1 MKKRLINKI
10 SLIQPIIKVG
20 KALRIQKSPTGIQCI
35 SAYLKQHK
43 FNTRMFHEEESEK
56 LYKDIIS
63 YSPDMVGLSAFT
75 VNFPAALRIAGNIKK
90 YLPDVP
96 IVLGGWHA
104 SGVAE
109 SYLRRY
115 EEWSLREILNQE
127 SPFDFIVI
135 GEGEEPIVKLIN
147 TLNESSPNIENA
159 LKNIDGI
166 GYLSKNNHIVVN
178 RGGRINDLNELPDPD
193 WEGLDINKYRDQRN
207 TSMID
212 LSVHV
217 QRGCRFSCTFCQ
229 TPSLYQNS
237 VKRMSPERV
246 VSYLEYLISKFQPS
260 AITFTDEDFMSNPT
274 WIKEVCALMIERG
287 VNKNIAY
294 GSFGSLNDIIK
305 FEKHGAL
312 ELLSKAGWK
321 NYFVGIDSLEPDTL
335 KKYDRPISMLEKEN
349 IPAYLEKIQN
359 AINISRKRNLL
370 LFGDFI
376 IGYFEES
383 PQQLEVGFD
392 NILKLRNMLYT
403 YLPIF
408 TPFPGTPLW
417 EIAVKKDKLIKRDGK
432 IDWSLFDCSH
442 QVCELPY
449 NAVKLRDTFEKKY
462 FTSQNYFTDM
472 ITHIKNEPDY
482 LNDWYLPLFYKLK
495 NDHKTTLAFNRIIQG
510 LEKLNDYKNNKVT
523 AECISHF

>member
-1 MKKRLINKI
+1 MRQINNI
-10 SLIQPIIKVG
+10 ALIQPIIKVG

-35 SAYLKQHK
+35 SAYLKQYGYSTK
-43 FNTRMFHEEESEK
+43 MFHEEESEK

-63 YSPDMVGLSAFT
+63 YSPDMIGFSAFT
-75 VNFPAALRIAGNIKK
+75 VNFPAALKIAGNLKH

-96 IVLGGWHA
+96 IVLGGWHV

-115 EEWSLREILNQE
+115 EEWSIREILSPK
-127 SPFDFIVI
+127 SPFDYIII

-147 TLNESSPNIENA
+147 TLNESSPNIEYV
-159 LKNIDGI
+159 LKDIEGI
-166 GYLSKNNHIVVN
+166 GYLDNKEQIVIN
-178 RGGRINDLNELPDPD
+178 RGGRISDLNELPDPD

-274 WIKEVCALMIERG
+274 WIKEVCTLIIERDL
-287 VNKNIAY
+287 NKNITY

-321 NYFVGIDSLEPDTL
+321 NYFVGIDSLNSPTL
-335 KKYDRPISMLEKEN
+335 VVYDRPISQNEKEN
-349 IPAYLEKIQN
+349 IPSYIEKIQE

-370 LFGDFI
+370 LFGDYI

-383 PQQLEVGFD
+383 EEQLRTGFE
-392 NILKLRNMLYT
+392 NLMILRNMLYV

-408 TPFPGTPLW
+408 TPFPGTSLW
-417 EIAVKKDKLIKRDGK
+417 ENTIKNNMLIKKNDK
-432 IDWSLFDCSH
+432 VDWSLFDCSH

-449 NAVKLRDTFEKKY
+449 DAVKLRDTFEKKY

-472 ITHIKNEPDY
+472 MTHVNKEPEY

-495 NDHKTTLAFNRIIQG
+495 NDHKTTLTFDRIIQE
-510 LEKLNDYKNNKVT
+510 LEKLNDHKKIKAT
-523 AECISHF
+523 AESISHF